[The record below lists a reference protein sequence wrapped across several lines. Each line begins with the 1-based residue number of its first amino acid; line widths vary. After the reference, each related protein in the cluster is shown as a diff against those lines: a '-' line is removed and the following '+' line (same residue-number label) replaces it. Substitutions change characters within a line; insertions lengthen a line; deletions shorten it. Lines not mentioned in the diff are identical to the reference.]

1 MELHFPILL
10 DGATGTELQKRGYRG
25 GISAEQWVL
34 EHPDAIADLHNNYI
48 DAGSD
53 VLYAP
58 TFGANRVKLEEY
70 GVFNQVPEYNRRLA
84 KIALDNAEGRALVA
98 GDISQTGKFLKPIG
112 NTTFRE
118 MLEIY
123 REQAEALE
131 EAGVDL
137 YTVETMSNLAEAR
150 AAVLA
155 IRQVSDKPIMVCFT
169 CEANG
174 RTVMGNDI
182 AAALVVLQN
191 MSIDA
196 FGLNCSTGPDQM
208 LPHIQRLQ
216 KYAEVPLIA
225 KPNAG
230 MPKTQNGVTYY
241 DCGPEQLASYVKDL
255 ASAGV
260 GIFGSCCGSTEEH
273 IRAIHRELQKV
284 EFLPPHPDFQG
295 KIPLATEKNLY
306 LLPPDLEI
314 GKIYPCDEHLEDSCE
329 EAEEDDE
336 ALFMTVEIKSEEELD
351 HLEDFQYA
359 IPLPLCILCNDASLL
374 EQALEIYQGR
384 AIYAGDLPEAELLP
398 LANRYGLVI

>member
-1 MELHFPILL
+1 M
-10 DGATGTELQKRGYRG
+10 
-25 GISAEQWVL
+25 
-34 EHPDAIADLHNNYI
+34 
-48 DAGSD
+48 
-53 VLYAP
+53 LYAP

-137 YTVETMSNLAEAR
+137 YAVETMTNLAEAR

-155 IRQVSDKPIMVCFT
+155 IRQISDKPIMVCFT

-174 RTVMGNDI
+174 RTMMGNDI
-182 AAALVVLQN
+182 AAALVILQN
-191 MSIDA
+191 MGIDA

-230 MPKTQNGVTYY
+230 
-241 DCGPEQLASYVKDL
+241 D
-255 ASAGV
+255 
-260 GIFGSCCGSTEEH
+260 
-273 IRAIHRELQKV
+273 R
-284 EFLPPHPDFQG
+284 
-295 KIPLATEKNLY
+295 
-306 LLPPDLEI
+306 
-314 GKIYPCDEHLEDSCE
+314 
-329 EAEEDDE
+329 
-336 ALFMTVEIKSEEELD
+336 KS
-351 HLEDFQYA
+351 
-359 IPLPLCILCNDASLL
+359 
-374 EQALEIYQGR
+374 
-384 AIYAGDLPEAELLP
+384 
-398 LANRYGLVI
+398 VV

>member
-34 EHPDAIADLHNNYI
+34 EHPDAITDLHNNYI
-48 DAGSD
+48 EAGSD

-118 MLEIY
+118 MLKIY
-123 REQAEALE
+123 REQADALE

-137 YTVETMSNLAEAR
+137 YAVETMTNLAEAR

-155 IRQVSDKPIMVCFT
+155 IRQISDKPIMVCFT
-169 CEANG
+169 CESNG
-174 RTVMGNDI
+174 RTMMGNDI
-182 AAALVVLQN
+182 AAALVILQN
-191 MSIDA
+191 MGIDA

-230 MPKTQNGVTYY
+230 MPKTKNGETYY
-241 DCGPEQLASYVKDL
+241 DCGSEELASYVKDL
-255 ASAGV
+255 AAAGV

-273 IRAIHRELQKV
+273 IRAIHRELQNV

-295 KIPLATEKNLY
+295 KI
-306 LLPPDLEI
+306 
-314 GKIYPCDEHLEDSCE
+314 LEDSCE

-336 ALFMTVEIKSEEELD
+336 ALFMTIELKAEEELD
-351 HLEDFQYA
+351 NLEDFQYA

-384 AIYAGDLPEAELLP
+384 ALYAGDLPEEELLP